1 MASNISKIKTFPFFK
16 MFNYQTGKAM
26 SLTGAESIKACL
38 SMLITTC
45 RGELLG
51 DANFGTNIKSYI
63 MNYKGEILYDLIK
76 NDIVEAVE
84 RYEKRV
90 ELSESGI
97 IIYKSENN
105 PNVIRI
111 DINYINKTTGETDSL
126 KLTLNEGE
134 I

>member
-1 MASNISKIKTFPFFK
+1 MASSKIVTFPFSK
-16 MFNYQTGKAM
+16 MFNYQTGKAITV
-26 SLTGAESIKACL
+26 SGSDSIKSCL

-51 DANFGTNIKSYI
+51 DVNFGTNIKKYI
-63 MNYKGEILYDLIK
+63 MNYKGEILYDMIRE
-76 NDIVEAVE
+76 DIVEAVL

-90 ELSESGI
+90 EISENNI

-111 DINYINKTTGETDSL
+111 DINYLDKTTGEIDSL

-134 I
+134 IN